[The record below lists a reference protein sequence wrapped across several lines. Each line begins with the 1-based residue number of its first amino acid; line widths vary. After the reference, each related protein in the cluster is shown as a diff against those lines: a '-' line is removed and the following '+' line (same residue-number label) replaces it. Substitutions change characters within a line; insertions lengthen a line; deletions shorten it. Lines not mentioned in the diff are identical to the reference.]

1 MEKCCRRTLA
11 LPFAFGWG
19 ASSATRIPNTCPGS
33 SSPTTWTFTAKAPA
47 PGTAVFDEASQ
58 SERRVDQCRQLGH
71 AWQNVSVGLALQP
84 FGCSC
89 AGKDADHARQ
99 PRVGTCLQVE
109 RRIADRYGF
118 RDPIDARTLHCV
130 EDHERRR
137 AAIGNFIACDG
148 KGEIVAPIQPIKDL
162 VREIA

>member
-19 ASSATRIPNTCPGS
+19 ASSATRTPNILPES
-33 SSPTTWTFTAKAPA
+33 SSPTTWTFTAKALA

-71 AWQNVSVGLALQP
+71 ALQNVSVGLALQP

-89 AGKDADHARQ
+89 ARKGADHAR
-99 PRVGTCLQVE
+99 PPPVGTCLQVQK
-109 RRIADRYGF
+109 RIADRHWF
-118 RDPIDARTLHCV
+118 RCS
-130 EDHERRR
+130 
-137 AAIGNFIACDG
+137 
-148 KGEIVAPIQPIKDL
+148 
-162 VREIA
+162 